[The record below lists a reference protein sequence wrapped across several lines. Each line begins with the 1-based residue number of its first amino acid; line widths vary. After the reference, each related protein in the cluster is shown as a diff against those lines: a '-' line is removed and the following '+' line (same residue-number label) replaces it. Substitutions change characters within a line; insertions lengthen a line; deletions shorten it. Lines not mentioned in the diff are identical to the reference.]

1 MFVFNLIVIIKGIF
15 GRASAPFALKLKLEF
30 NSMEPKNEITIFG
43 FISFFKNES
52 GRRAAD
58 YIKKKIGSD

>member
-15 GRASAPFALKLKLEF
+15 GRASTPFALKLKLEF

-43 FISFFKNES
+43 FISFDSSTHFVS
-52 GRRAAD
+52 
-58 YIKKKIGSD
+58 S